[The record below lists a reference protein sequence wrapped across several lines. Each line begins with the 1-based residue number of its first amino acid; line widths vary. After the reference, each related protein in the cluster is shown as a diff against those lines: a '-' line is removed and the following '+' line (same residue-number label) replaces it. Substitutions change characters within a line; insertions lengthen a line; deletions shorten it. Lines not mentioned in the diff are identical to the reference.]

1 MSMTNEERAEEY
13 IRTDGTNGERVWKK
27 ILKEFP
33 KCITVDSKESKKRL
47 AELLCEYTKVVYLDG
62 MAEGKPKWHDL
73 REDPNDI
80 PKEDCE
86 TVTLH
91 ENGNKNIIKWKHGEW
106 TNAIVI
112 PVIAWCELP
121 KFKEKE

>member
-1 MSMTNEERAEEY
+1 MTDEEIAEEY
-13 IRTDGTNGERVWKK
+13 IRTDGTNGEMVWKK

-73 REDPNDI
+73 REDPNDL
-80 PKEDCE
+80 PKE
-86 TVTLH
+86 
-91 ENGNKNIIKWKHGEW
+91 NGEYWCKLSNGLYLECTYDYELEFWFGKTQRKI
-106 TNAIVI
+106 
-112 PVIAWCELP
+112 IAWCEFP